1 MKHME
6 TSIRSITF
14 SRRCLLRLVP
24 AMMGLLAAGQVEAQ
38 SDVIR
43 VIVPFPPGGTADP
56 VGRAVAERIR
66 QHFKKQ
72 AVVDNKAGAG
82 SIIGTDALARS
93 APDGLTIGM
102 VAGPFVLNPSLR
114 HKLPYDTNKDFA
126 PITRHL
132 RMPLVLAVHPSVP
145 AHNVKEL
152 VAFSRANPDK
162 LAFAIPAP
170 GSFGDIAARQFT
182 ALNKLDVPIVP
193 YRGGGSAVIDLIGG
207 QVTGMFE
214 TLGTIQPYVNA
225 GKLRIIASA
234 SQSRVITLPEVQTM
248 AEAGYKDFEYA
259 AFFGWVAPA
268 GTPAALL

>member
-1 MKHME
+1 
-6 TSIRSITF
+6 
-14 SRRCLLRLVP
+14 
-24 AMMGLLAAGQVEAQ
+24 
-38 SDVIR
+38 
-43 VIVPFPPGGTADP
+43 
-56 VGRAVAERIR
+56 
-66 QHFKKQ
+66 
-72 AVVDNKAGAG
+72 
-82 SIIGTDALARS
+82 
-93 APDGLTIGM
+93 
-102 VAGPFVLNPSLR
+102 
-114 HKLPYDTNKDFA
+114 
-126 PITRHL
+126 
-132 RMPLVLAVHPSVP
+132 MPLVLAVHPSVP

-268 GTPAALL
+268 GTPAALLEKYAVAINDLTTADKANLIAQGFELVPDTPTQFAAALRSDIERWRKAVKELGIASE